1 VPAVSI
7 RNIAA
12 LNKLAVG
19 VTQKQPVFDPM
30 PKERLAECKLTGVFL
45 PPKAAT
51 GMADILLCSM
61 TPQNNGNR
69 QHILQHADMTISK
82 MQLLWWPFYEQ
93 RLFLRD
99 AICHSGIQK
108 GAVAMDT

>member
-1 VPAVSI
+1 
-7 RNIAA
+7 
-12 LNKLAVG
+12 
-19 VTQKQPVFDPM
+19 M